1 MLGIM
6 CYVAPVSVPE
16 ALFDAMLKDDL
27 PPELSFCSHELLL
40 SETMEEL
47 ERLKLIEQDKSKSLL
62 SLRPLVRDRF
72 RLLTS
77 EADNQRFFDNA
88 TYLLYETFPHA
99 GVKTGQLYE
108 RWAECKEYLQHVLS
122 LRDQYFR
129 LMTKEEPLLPSLG
142 FCRLLKSLTGYLI
155 ESGSYQE
162 AEHTIEVTKA
172 AFETLGEEDQDQELY
187 SDLCGLSGLASA
199 HRGLF
204 TAARPWLEQAHQMRA
219 EARPLDKRELSWAE
233 VNLANLKG
241 SAGNYQASLDWQ
253 TKAFRTHQA
262 YNGNAL
268 SALRPQTV
276 FCQNMG
282 RCKYFVD
289 AHAEAHI
296 WCQMAINMLAGS
308 ENWAMRLTVVGHST
322 YFVRGNVNRAERNL
336 EEAQADFLR
345 AQQVW
350 LKGGQMPNHHF
361 IGACLY
367 KIGCVAL
374 DAGDVELSIRNL
386 ERSLEMATLHQHVL
400 QGDYA
405 RVLYKLSVALSSCGF
420 DDGEAEQRMKEAEA
434 IARRCLGLADDAAF
448 VNEERTYDGLVYILS
463 PESEALSERL
473 PLPDMTAT
481 ASLDNDVR
489 GWILS
494 FISGIACVFGAS
506 VVCVDLLIR
515 KLPGKSNF
523 RIQESNVFLA
533 CSLSLSFGVM
543 MFSSLYSMLPEA
555 KGYLKSVHWGDR
567 PAGLLIMGCFIA
579 GFIGIQAVSR
589 FLHQHMPSHV
599 VDCDHTHKD
608 SSPLN
613 DEDGHQPHG
622 HSHFHLGEPYNSA
635 SSALPHSRR
644 SRLPSPFAQANHHT
658 HTANGLAIDHASET
672 TPLLPTSKPAA
683 ASFRGR
689 GRARTEDVDVPRR
702 PSMLEVQKRVMS
714 FVRDTKTSCDE
725 EGSCYGYS
733 DPCGQECFKH
743 ISYRAVKVSRSQT
756 RLRSTMSAT
765 HPPHLSTNLDH
776 DLDYADSL
784 VSPMYRTSR
793 ATSRDAMLRP
803 PVESVH
809 EDDEGQQSNADAHDH
824 VSEADHNHASCAA
837 SHADDVEAQQHHHHV
852 PTNAFL
858 AIGLQTSIA
867 ITLHKLPEGFIT
879 YATNHAN
886 PQLGFNVFMALF
898 VHNIT
903 EGFTMCLPLYMALG
917 SRWKAMAWS
926 ALLGGLSQPFGAGIA
941 ALWFKL
947 ASRTSMQPNAVAYG
961 CLFAATSGIMVSV
974 ALQLFVEG
982 LSLNHNRNLCMFFG
996 FLGMAILGLSNALF
1010 AAH

>member
-1 MLGIM
+1 MEGEGAANITWSQASHRLSPSSANMLGIM

-282 RCKYFVD
+282 RCKYFVG

-308 ENWAMRLTVVGHST
+308 ENWAMVAYT

-448 VNEERTYDGLVYILS
+448 VNEERTYDGLVYILW
-463 PESEALSERL
+463 R
-473 PLPDMTAT
+473 
-481 ASLDNDVR
+481 
-489 GWILS
+489 
-494 FISGIACVFGAS
+494 
-506 VVCVDLLIR
+506 
-515 KLPGKSNF
+515 
-523 RIQESNVFLA
+523 
-533 CSLSLSFGVM
+533 
-543 MFSSLYSMLPEA
+543 
-555 KGYLKSVHWGDR
+555 
-567 PAGLLIMGCFIA
+567 
-579 GFIGIQAVSR
+579 
-589 FLHQHMPSHV
+589 
-599 VDCDHTHKD
+599 
-608 SSPLN
+608 
-613 DEDGHQPHG
+613 
-622 HSHFHLGEPYNSA
+622 
-635 SSALPHSRR
+635 
-644 SRLPSPFAQANHHT
+644 
-658 HTANGLAIDHASET
+658 
-672 TPLLPTSKPAA
+672 
-683 ASFRGR
+683 
-689 GRARTEDVDVPRR
+689 
-702 PSMLEVQKRVMS
+702 
-714 FVRDTKTSCDE
+714 
-725 EGSCYGYS
+725 
-733 DPCGQECFKH
+733 
-743 ISYRAVKVSRSQT
+743 
-756 RLRSTMSAT
+756 
-765 HPPHLSTNLDH
+765 
-776 DLDYADSL
+776 
-784 VSPMYRTSR
+784 
-793 ATSRDAMLRP
+793 
-803 PVESVH
+803 
-809 EDDEGQQSNADAHDH
+809 
-824 VSEADHNHASCAA
+824 
-837 SHADDVEAQQHHHHV
+837 
-852 PTNAFL
+852 
-858 AIGLQTSIA
+858 
-867 ITLHKLPEGFIT
+867 
-879 YATNHAN
+879 
-886 PQLGFNVFMALF
+886 
-898 VHNIT
+898 
-903 EGFTMCLPLYMALG
+903 
-917 SRWKAMAWS
+917 
-926 ALLGGLSQPFGAGIA
+926 
-941 ALWFKL
+941 
-947 ASRTSMQPNAVAYG
+947 
-961 CLFAATSGIMVSV
+961 
-974 ALQLFVEG
+974 
-982 LSLNHNRNLCMFFG
+982 
-996 FLGMAILGLSNALF
+996 
-1010 AAH
+1010 